1 MDWPVVGAFAFGVL
15 LGWYVYY
22 INRYRKGEIQI
33 GDIVTLVGAIGGGA
47 VLALFNEKNQL
58 FGAYGV
64 GLAVGF
70 FAYFSVLLVLVR
82 ISSNFDFDWFLDG
95 RRKNPAD
102 GWGYGQDQRP
112 TVTPMA
118 VQPTPQTVMHFHG
131 VNPGE
136 AQELMALRS
145 TGPALAA
152 PNRDSA
158 RIQSTCVEVW
168 SQSGPQ
174 GPFKSA
180 SSSYVIEVAQRLGL
194 KLSGT
199 ADQIIDET
207 GEVTT
212 WTTLATGAEAR
223 DAAMQGKFVLAGV
236 KSDAYDP
243 PRTEG
248 RLAIVMPGEMNLG
261 GWAPAGYWG
270 STDPDIAKLGG
281 AGSPISLCFT
291 AAVKDDIVYR
301 CRAI

>member
-33 GDIVTLVGAIGGGA
+33 GDIVTLVGAMGGGA

-70 FAYFSVLLVLVR
+70 FAYFIVLLVLVR
-82 ISSNFDFDWFLDG
+82 MSSNFDFDWFLDG

-136 AQELMALRS
+136 AHELMALRG
-145 TGPALAA
+145 TGPTLAA
-152 PNRDSA
+152 PNHDLASHHN
-158 RIQSTCVEVW
+158 ICVEVW

-180 SSSYVIEVAQRLGL
+180 SNSYVIEVAQRLGL
-194 KLSGT
+194 RLSGT

-207 GEVTT
+207 GQAAA
-212 WTTLATGAEAR
+212 WTTLATGPEAR

-248 RLAIVMPGEMNLG
+248 RLAIIMPGEMNLG

-281 AGSPISLCFT
+281 PA
-291 AAVKDDIVYR
+291 R
-301 CRAI
+301 R